1 MKRLLNK
8 AIILALMAATWVGC
22 SQDEAIVDFGSTT
35 AQESDSAIHISLN
48 VSIPDPMRV
57 TSRSG
62 VTEKIEKITVLCF
75 DKNDKALE
83 KLEATLVPDVNDG
96 EAGTLTVKIKN
107 ATRVMHLFANQDLE
121 DVPFEKGM
129 SEYNARL
136 TNLAATSGK
145 MIYWGRIEVPSDI
158 TSASAVKNWW
168 ATAEKSISLLRNM
181 AKVEVVVNP
190 DTDEFILD
198 GYTVV
203 NTNASGM
210 AIPYNAV
217 GNVYPTVKDWS
228 AANYIHAA
236 TGDGMVSGTEE
247 TLQKSGPIYV
257 YETSVNTTS
266 PASII
271 IKGRNTSALDKTLY
285 WRVEFTDPEGE
296 KYDIRRNHCY
306 TVSIEGHI
314 LEEDLLG
321 KYGYATFDDAL
332 TGKAIAIKPEINPEV
347 TAIKN
352 RNFSLT
358 VENTSYVLADGTE
371 PLEFNFE
378 IKQLRTEG
386 FDSDKLIV
394 SWEKGQDVSSA
405 DEVTYTQTSNA
416 NGKYKYKVT
425 VPLKELTNPL
435 VSQEG
440 TIVINYNN
448 KLQRK
453 VKVII
458 IPQQQFEIV
467 SYNGVTSCEDG
478 EGDEAGALVYAVSV
492 NKDAYEKDEYT
503 IDGAPID
510 ILKFKLPDTFPTEL
524 LPINVLVSTTDF
536 NVVDSPLIFD
546 GAGGYGEDNGIGYK
560 YVFPVREVTKDVE
573 GKTELVE
580 HKIEL
585 RYINNRLTDKVELTL
600 EAANFKPVKLIIKYT
615 TE

>member
-1 MKRLLNK
+1 MKRLLHK
-8 AIILALMAATWVGC
+8 TIILALMAATWVGC

-62 VTEKIEKITVLCF
+62 VTENIEKITVLCF

-83 KLEATLVPDVNDG
+83 KLEATLVPDVKDG
-96 EAGTLTVKIKN
+96 EAGTLTVTIKN

-129 SEYNARL
+129 SEYADVL
-136 TNLAATSGK
+136 KNLVSTSGK
-145 MIYWGRIEVPSDI
+145 MVYWGRIEVPSDI

-168 ATAEKSISLLRNM
+168 TTAEKSISLLRNM
-181 AKVEVVVNP
+181 AKIEVVN
-190 DTDEFILD
+190 TNEDEFILE

-210 AIPYNAV
+210 AIPYNV
-217 GNVYPTVKDWS
+217 DGEIYPTVDEWS

-236 TGDGMVSGTEE
+236 TGDLVSGT
-247 TLQKSGPIYV
+247 LQESGPIYV

-271 IKGRNTSALDKTLY
+271 IKGRNTSAPDRTLY
-285 WRVEFTDPEGE
+285 WRVEFTNPDGE
-296 KYDIRRNHCY
+296 KYDIRRNHRY

-314 LEEDLLG
+314 LEEDDRLG
-321 KYGYATFDDAL
+321 QCGYENFAEAL
-332 TGKAIAIKPEINPEV
+332 VGNPIGINPEINPEV

-358 VENTSYVLADGTE
+358 VDNTSYVKDNGTE
-371 PLEFNFE
+371 SFDFNFKIE
-378 IKQLRTEG
+378 QLHTEA
-386 FDSDKLIV
+386 FDPTKLV
-394 SWEKGQDVSSA
+394 VEWDEEEEQDVSSV
-405 DEVTYTQTSNA
+405 DEVTYTQTSCA
-416 NGKYKYKVT
+416 NGIYKYKVT
-425 VPLKELTNPL
+425 IPLKELTNPL

-440 TIVINYNN
+440 TIVINYDNR
-448 KLQRK
+448 LERK

-467 SYNGVTSCEDG
+467 SYNGVTSYTEL
-478 EGDEAGALVYAVSV
+478 GDTALVYEVSV
-492 NKDAYEKDEYT
+492 NKADYEKDEYT

-536 NVVDSPLIFD
+536 NVVNSPLIFK
-546 GAGGYGEDNGIGYK
+546 GAGGYYGEEEDVNPKYNIGYK
-560 YVFPVREVTKDVE
+560 YVYPVSEVGAECEIK
-573 GKTELVE
+573 
-580 HKIEL
+580 L
-585 RYINNRLTDKVELTL
+585 RYINNLLTDEVQLKL

-615 TE
+615 TTK